1 MIVELGEE
9 GGTNMIRKANSRP
22 ARRRSGVTR
31 RRFIAGAAA
40 ASGMLGAPWVLRFA
54 HAAEITLKLSHML
67 PPVSLAHRRMFQPWA
82 EKVNKE
88 SGGRIEVQIF
98 PAMSLGGKPDLVD
111 QARDGIADFSWALP
125 NYQAGRFPVLE
136 TFTLPFLITTAEQT
150 GQAIDEYMRAYGKAE
165 FDFVHPLAWWCH
177 GPALF
182 MTKGKPVQKMA
193 DLKGLR
199 IRGGNQN
206 IVEALGLLGAN
217 PQSYPVTEVVTQL
230 SKGTSQGAVI
240 PYEIVPAFK
249 LQELLDS
256 FSEFERGG
264 RGFYTFPFL
273 FSMNRKKYESLPDD
287 LRKVIDANSGPAL
300 SRKFGADFDF
310 GDRFGRGLVEKAGGK
325 FFTIPKA
332 EVERWRVVSEPVSQ
346 KWIETLN
353 RRNLDGKKLV
363 TAANALVDKYAKAT

>member
-1 MIVELGEE
+1 
-9 GGTNMIRKANSRP
+9 
-22 ARRRSGVTR
+22 
-31 RRFIAGAAA
+31 
-40 ASGMLGAPWVLRFA
+40 
-54 HAAEITLKLSHML
+54 
-67 PPVSLAHRRMFQPWA
+67 
-82 EKVNKE
+82 
-88 SGGRIEVQIF
+88 
-98 PAMSLGGKPDLVD
+98 
-111 QARDGIADFSWALP
+111 
-125 NYQAGRFPVLE
+125 
-136 TFTLPFLITTAEQT
+136 
-150 GQAIDEYMRAYGKAE
+150 
-165 FDFVHPLAWWCH
+165 
-177 GPALF
+177 
-182 MTKGKPVQKMA
+182 
-193 DLKGLR
+193 
-199 IRGGNQN
+199 
-206 IVEALGLLGAN
+206 
-217 PQSYPVTEVVTQL
+217 VTEVVTQL